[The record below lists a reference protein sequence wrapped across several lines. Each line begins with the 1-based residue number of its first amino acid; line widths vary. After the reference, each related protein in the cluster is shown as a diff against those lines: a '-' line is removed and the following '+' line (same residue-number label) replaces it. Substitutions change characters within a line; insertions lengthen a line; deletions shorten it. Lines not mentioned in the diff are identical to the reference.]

1 MFGEYFSNPQ
11 TVSYVGTLLDKE
23 GVTLQE
29 ILEEVDIV
37 YECEICKNKYY
48 LYDKKYFQLN

>member
-11 TVSYVGTLLDKE
+11 KVSYVGTLLDKK

-29 ILEEVDIV
+29 ILENEEMDII
-37 YECEICKNKYY
+37 YECEKCKNKN
-48 LYDKKYFQLN
+48 LVD

>member
-11 TVSYVGTLLDKE
+11 IVSYVGTLLDKK

-29 ILEEVDIV
+29 ILEEVDII
-37 YECEICKNKYY
+37 YECEKCKNKN
-48 LYDKKYFQLN
+48 LVE

>member
-11 TVSYVGTLLDKE
+11 TVSYDMGTLLDKE

-37 YECEICKNKYY
+37 YECEICKNKN
-48 LYDKKYFQLN
+48 LVD